1 MASPSS
7 NSPQKRIERE
17 VVVRPGRL
25 TVMLLVGGLLPVAS
39 FAQTIRTPPAMPP
52 SPLGSRTDLTEAVPA
67 SQGLDSLDPAGQR
80 AVQNA
85 IPLTP
90 EMIEELQRRY
100 GAVQQ
105 AAEQATQQLAFPVSR
120 LISVTFAPGQA
131 TSIIQTV
138 RGYPT
143 AISFFDATGQ
153 PWPIGWNTNSNAAN
167 AAGGINCNASPAAA
181 GGDGSPSVSAVGF
194 YVCVPVKGSNTI
206 EITPMSLVP
215 RGGLV
220 VNLQNGPK
228 PLSFLMIAGHDRYD
242 ADMSVHLSDR
252 GPNAKVTID
261 TRPGAPVTGAPYLNA
276 MLAGVA
282 PAEAVPLDVSGV
294 SPDAVLAWRLGGET
308 YLRTRYTL
316 MSPAWD
322 ASESGEGGI
331 TIYAIPSTPV
341 VLLSAESRTVSASLK
356 ESR

>member
-1 MASPSS
+1 
-7 NSPQKRIERE
+7 
-17 VVVRPGRL
+17 VRPSL
-25 TVMLLVGGLLPVAS
+25 LAAMLLVGGLAPFAS
-39 FAQTIRTPPAMPP
+39 YAQDASGPSTAPPTTA
-52 SPLGSRTDLTEAVPA
+52 PA
-67 SQGLDSLDPAGQR
+67 DPGLSGLDPAGRR
-80 AVQNA
+80 AVHNA

-90 EMIEELQRRY
+90 EMIQELERRY
-100 GAVQQ
+100 GAAQQ
-105 AAEQATQQLAFPVSR
+105 AEEQATQQIASPVSR
-120 LISVTFAPGQA
+120 MISVTFAPGQA

-143 AISFFDATGQ
+143 AISFFDSTGQ

-167 AAGGINCNASPAAA
+167 VVGGTDCNSAQS
-181 GGDGSPSVSAVGF
+181 GSSGNGSPSVEAVGF

-228 PLSFLMIAGHDRYD
+228 PLSFLMIAGRDRYD
-242 ADMSVHLSDR
+242 ADMSVHVSER
-252 GPNAKVTID
+252 GPKAKVMVD
-261 TRPGAPVTGAPYLNA
+261 TRPGAPVTGAPYFNA

-282 PAEAVPLDVSGV
+282 PADAVPLDVSGV
-294 SPDAVLAWRLGGET
+294 SPDDVLAWRLGGET
-308 YLRTRYTL
+308 YIRTRFTL

-322 ASESGEGGI
+322 ASESGEGGT

-341 VLLSAESRTVSASLK
+341 VLLSADSRTVSAELK
-356 ESR
+356 DAR